1 MNDTLH
7 IQRRRAQVGRGFL
20 AYEVAGTGSPVVLI
34 HGLSG
39 SSRWWSRNIHAL
51 AQRHQVYALD
61 LIGFGESRCGH
72 PFVLSEAANII
83 AQWMDGIGI
92 ERASVIGHSMGGLI
106 AAELAADHPERVARL
121 ALVDPA
127 AHPFDLRLF
136 GPPSMLL
143 QAMRYLP
150 LNFLTLLVSDAYKA
164 GPSTLLSAILD
175 LFTTDIRHK
184 LSAISAATMLV
195 WGEHDVLVP
204 LSLGMKLRE
213 YLPHAR
219 FVVMKAAGHNPMI
232 DRPEA
237 FNRLIGDFLDDAP
250 AQFRVDLQQE
260 QRRLA
265 LAA

>member
-20 AYEVAGTGSPVVLI
+20 AYEVAGSGSPVVLI

-39 SSRWWSRNIHAL
+39 SSRWWSQNLRAL
-51 AQRHQVYALD
+51 AQHHRVYALD

-72 PFVLSEAANII
+72 PFVLSEAASII
-83 AQWMDGIGI
+83 AQWMDGIGL
-92 ERASVIGHSMGGLI
+92 EQASVIGHSMGGLI
-106 AAELAADHPERVARL
+106 AADLAADHPERIARL

-127 AHPFDLRLF
+127 AHPFDLKLF

-150 LNFLTLLVSDAYKA
+150 LNFLALLISDAYKA
-164 GPSTLLSAILD
+164 GPSTLLSAIFD

-184 LSAISAATMLV
+184 LGAIRAPTMLV

-219 FVVMKAAGHNPMI
+219 FVVMKAAGHNPMM

-237 FNRLIGDFLDDAP
+237 FNRLMSDFLGDM
-250 AQFRVDLQQE
+250 QSQRTVELQQE

-265 LAA
+265 WAA